1 MGCLTVIKNMKK
13 RYEKSKSQSGSRN
26 EQLSTALPQLQAS
39 RSLHFNPRN
48 PKTSGKSPNPVT
60 RVTNNRTRALSA
72 PSALEAAEQEA
83 LASIEQEEREMPK
96 TLARLMRE
104 PRVPSPVPCPLP
116 LPLPSPGR
124 RGPLKL
130 KMASDPFYASG
141 SAIDTAEQ
149 DGFETFQYDAREW
162 SKKRDRSVKKQHLA
176 TATPLPLP
184 PIGRYPSKATTS
196 SSKSGTVTD
205 SVRFFL
211 YEEIVAACHNFRW
224 DRCMSEC
231 FSYTLYKASFFHEAS
246 CKKLKAIV
254 ARLHP
259 SSQDLREFMNEV
271 STLSKLQH
279 PNICKLLG
287 FYASDTSETRMLV
300 YERLSNGSL
309 DSLLFGRSDGFSIDW
324 NTRMKIA
331 FSAAQGLTYLHEEG
345 PFKAMYNDFSAV
357 NIQID
362 LDFNAKLSG
371 YGFVGHIAELKF
383 SRSSSASGNLS
394 VETMK
399 KGKLT
404 PKSNV
409 WSFGV
414 VLLELLTG
422 RKNFDLN
429 LPKRDRNLVRWCQPF
444 LADNL
449 SVIMDSQ
456 LEGRFPPKAARI
468 VAGIAQRCLQKE
480 PSERPTMRAIV
491 EDLKI
496 LIDMQYP
503 RWFPLHEPAAV
514 YGRQMERSLSV
525 DGINH
530 GRSLGFSP
538 PWLPSIRASI
548 SHPPRWSSV
557 PVALPSPLAPS
568 SNVITEEIIREEST
582 KQSSSV
588 SEKA

>member
-1 MGCLTVIKNMKK
+1 M
-13 RYEKSKSQSGSRN
+13 
-26 EQLSTALPQLQAS
+26 
-39 RSLHFNPRN
+39 
-48 PKTSGKSPNPVT
+48 
-60 RVTNNRTRALSA
+60 
-72 PSALEAAEQEA
+72 
-83 LASIEQEEREMPK
+83 
-96 TLARLMRE
+96 
-104 PRVPSPVPCPLP
+104 
-116 LPLPSPGR
+116 
-124 RGPLKL
+124 
-130 KMASDPFYASG
+130 
-141 SAIDTAEQ
+141 
-149 DGFETFQYDAREW
+149 
-162 SKKRDRSVKKQHLA
+162 
-176 TATPLPLP
+176 
-184 PIGRYPSKATTS
+184 
-196 SSKSGTVTD
+196 
-205 SVRFFL
+205 
-211 YEEIVAACHNFRW
+211 
-224 DRCMSEC
+224 
-231 FSYTLYKASFFHEAS
+231 
-246 CKKLKAIV
+246 
-254 ARLHP
+254 
-259 SSQDLREFMNEV
+259 
-271 STLSKLQH
+271 
-279 PNICKLLG
+279 
-287 FYASDTSETRMLV
+287 
-300 YERLSNGSL
+300 
-309 DSLLFGRSDGFSIDW
+309 
-324 NTRMKIA
+324 
-331 FSAAQGLTYLHEEG
+331 
-345 PFKAMYNDFSAV
+345 
-357 NIQID
+357 
-362 LDFNAKLSG
+362 
-371 YGFVGHIAELKF
+371 
-383 SRSSSASGNLS
+383 
-394 VETMK
+394 ETMK